1 MIYPLGRDNL
11 LGSVVIE
18 EPVQRKLTVPTTQTT
33 PKDLNTYKDPL
44 GIQRDLVDGQPH
56 EIHQLTVQGRQW

>member
-18 EPVQRKLTVPTTQTT
+18 EPVQRKLTVPTTKPT

-44 GIQRDLVDGQPH
+44 DIQRDLVDGQSH

>member
-44 GIQRDLVDGQPH
+44 DIQRDLVDGQSH